1 MSCICGTTS
10 DVKVSKNRIGK
21 TKENQH
27 RPVFKGDLDTSN
39 KITMAKD
46 KQINKSKMSKED
58 KKKEEKA
65 KKEEEKQRKSLA
77 KEEKKRSKEERKKMK
92 EDQKKSKSST
102 NVHKEDK
109 KKDKSKKDSKS
120 KSKSSKDKGKYV
132 QEENEQAKVAPKP
145 SSSYPFLPTRF
156 ELPRGQKGYV
166 FPVTPGPARYPVTR
180 INYPIMKARRQ
191 VDLTKKM
198 IAGPS
203 PPAYTMGIRH
213 TEFREFYNKI
223 Q

>member
-1 MSCICGTTS
+1 
-10 DVKVSKNRIGK
+10 
-21 TKENQH
+21 
-27 RPVFKGDLDTSN
+27 
-39 KITMAKD
+39 MAKD
-46 KQINKSKMSKED
+46 SKKKDQSKISKDDKKMSKEE
-58 KKKEEKA
+58 KKQNKV
-65 KKEEEKQRKSLA
+65 LA
-77 KEEKKRSKEERKKMK
+77 KEEKKRSKEDKKRIK
-92 EDQKKSKSST
+92 DAKKKSKSST
-102 NVHKEDK
+102 NLVKEDK
-109 KKDKSKKDSKS
+109 KADKSKKGSEKG
-120 KSKSSKDKGKYV
+120 KSKSSKYDKF
-132 QEENEQAKVAPKP
+132 ETEQNIGGPKQ
-145 SSSYPFLPTRF
+145 STSYQFLPTRF